1 MLMMYLSNYSQL
13 LCDYKEIMRSGTTGS
28 AHSGEAR
35 RRLDCYLWRRGD
47 LVFMASGRADLH
59 TKRPG
64 WDLLLCTKIP
74 VTHGCPGVQ
83 RLQRTLC
90 APTVVQ
96 ETAWRYRIIY
106 WDAKQTHYS
115 QGLVNYKEI
124 NLSCLILVTNN
135 VQICRLLS
143 VRGFDLNVEC
153 LKLPQTKLCLSA
165 HTVVKIRVLR

>member
-1 MLMMYLSNYSQL
+1 MMYLNNYSQL
-13 LCDYKEIMRSGTTGS
+13 LCDYKEIMRSDTAGS
-28 AHSGEAR
+28 AHSGAAR

-90 APTVVQ
+90 GPGDRITLQ
-96 ETAWRYRIIY
+96 DNLLRCETN
-106 WDAKQTHYS
+106 T
-115 QGLVNYKEI
+115 
-124 NLSCLILVTNN
+124 
-135 VQICRLLS
+135 LLS
-143 VRGFDLNVEC
+143 RSSSVQGNKLVLFNSCDKQCADLQITKCTRFWLECGMFKITTNQIMSFGAHGSKDKGFE
-153 LKLPQTKLCLSA
+153 
-165 HTVVKIRVLR
+165 IE